1 MGMTSQELRAEMGDE
16 EYFQNLEAKQ
26 NEREGMDR

>member
-1 MGMTSQELRAEMGDE
+1 MSQTELRAEMGDE

-26 NEREGMDR
+26 NEREWMDR

>member
-16 EYFQNLEAKQ
+16 EYFQALEAKQ
-26 NEREGMDR
+26 NEKEWADR

>member
-1 MGMTSQELRAEMGDE
+1 MSQTELREEMGDE
-16 EYFQNLEAKQ
+16 EHFERLEARI